1 MSFADK
7 FSKKKSESGGK
18 SYADKISGER
28 DLVYDLRFP
37 EGDGEV
43 YFIIKI
49 DPPKHDAF
57 KAVLKTPQ
65 IIDLRDYG
73 DILYSGWGEP
83 PEEIKDE
90 MREKYRMYED
100 N

>member
-1 MSFADK
+1 MKAT
-7 FSKKKSESGGK
+7 ESWVERFER
-18 SYADKISGER
+18 ER

-37 EGDGEV
+37 EGDDEV

-49 DPPKHDAF
+49 DPSRHDDF

-73 DILYSGWGEP
+73 DILYSGYGAP
-83 PEEIKDE
+83 PESVRNE
-90 MREKYRMYED
+90 MKRKYRMYED
-100 N
+100 E